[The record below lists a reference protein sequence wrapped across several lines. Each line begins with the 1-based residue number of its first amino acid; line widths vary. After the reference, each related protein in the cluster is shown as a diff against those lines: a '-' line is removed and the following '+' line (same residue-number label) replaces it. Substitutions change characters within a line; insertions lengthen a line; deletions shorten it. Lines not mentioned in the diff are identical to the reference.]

1 MDERLEKALEFSN
14 YMVTL
19 NNQKRLIKEKYYE
32 DLIYFSNGAQ
42 FIVTKE
48 LINLVGFMIDRDN
61 TKDVVIIDD
70 NEIPVMI
77 SDLTEFYENIVDVYF
92 SASNTYYRSYNDL
105 KTKRR
110 IEKLVD
116 YDPEN

>member
-19 NNQKRLIKEKYYE
+19 NNQKRLIKEKYHESLLY
-32 DLIYFSNGAQ
+32 YSNGAQ
-42 FIVTKE
+42 FTVTRE
-48 LINLVGFMIDRDN
+48 LINFVGFLVESGNDTDI
-61 TKDVVIIDD
+61 TLVDD
-70 NEIPVMI
+70 NETPVMI
-77 SDLTEFYENIVDVYF
+77 LDLSTFLEEILNVYF
-92 SASNTYYRSYNDL
+92 TASNEYYSSYNDL

-116 YDPEN
+116 YDAEK

>member
-1 MDERLEKALEFSN
+1 MDERLEKALDFSN

-19 NNQKRLIKEKYYE
+19 NNQKRVIKEKYYE
-32 DLIYFSNGAQ
+32 DLVYFFNGSQ

-48 LINLVGFMIDRDN
+48 LINFVGFMIERDN
-61 TKDVVIIDD
+61 TEDVVIIDD
-70 NEIPVMI
+70 NETPTMI
-77 SDLTEFYENIVDVYF
+77 SNLNKFYEEIVDVYF
-92 SASNTYYRSYNDL
+92 SASNDYYKSYNEL

-116 YDPEN
+116 YDSEN